1 MGRRPRI
8 LLPGG
13 IYHVYNRTSHG
24 AHVFRKDEEADRL
37 EGLIAATKARDGF
50 QILAWCVMS
59 NHYHLAVRLGEVP
72 FSRSMRT
79 IHHRFA
85 QSFNGRNRVFGPF
98 WQGRFR
104 SKWVGDDDYVRWL
117 IAYIHLNPVTAGV
130 VRDAV
135 HYRWCGHREVVGRAA
150 GRRLVDV
157 NETLMS
163 YHPKRREALAGY
175 RKAMLSTLSEAWRSE
190 TPGRL
195 PWWKVGR
202 PKGGEDEGEIEVDE
216 TIPRIQMN
224 GRSNVEMR
232 PRIEIITFIELG
244 AEGCGVTVADLRS
257 SQRRSSV
264 VEAREILAWLGT
276 TLYGFKVKEIA
287 EGFDKYG
294 ETASRLVSRAAQR
307 RMDDVDFADR
317 IESVDSAITK
327 GATGVEGR

>member
-1 MGRRPRI
+1 
-8 LLPGG
+8 
-13 IYHVYNRTSHG
+13 VYNRTSRG

-37 EGLIAATKARDGF
+37 EGLIAATKARDDF

-59 NHYHLAVRLGEVP
+59 NHYHLAVRMGEVP
-72 FSRSMRT
+72 LSGSMRT

-85 QSFNGRNRVFGPF
+85 QSFNRRHRVFGPF

-104 SKWVGDDDYVRWL
+104 SKFVGNEEYVRRL
-117 IAYIHLNPVTAGV
+117 IAYIHLNPVTGGI
-130 VRDAV
+130 VRDAAQ
-135 HYRWCGHREVVGRAA
+135 YRWCGHREVVGRAV

-175 RKAMLSTLSEAWRSE
+175 REAMSSTLAEEWRSE
-190 TPGRL
+190 GPGHL

-202 PKGGEDEGEIEVDE
+202 PKDGGDEPEIEVDE
-216 TIPRIQMN
+216 TRPRIQMN

-232 PRIEIITFIELG
+232 PRMEIARFIELG
-244 AEGCGVTVADLRS
+244 AEACGVMTADLRS
-257 SQRRSSV
+257 TKRRSPV

-287 EGFDKYG
+287 SGFDKYG
-294 ETASRLVSRAAQR
+294 ETASRLVSRAARR
-307 RMDDVDFADR
+307 RMDDVGFADR
-317 IESVDSAITK
+317 IKGVDSAITK
-327 GATGVEGR
+327 GATGVGRR